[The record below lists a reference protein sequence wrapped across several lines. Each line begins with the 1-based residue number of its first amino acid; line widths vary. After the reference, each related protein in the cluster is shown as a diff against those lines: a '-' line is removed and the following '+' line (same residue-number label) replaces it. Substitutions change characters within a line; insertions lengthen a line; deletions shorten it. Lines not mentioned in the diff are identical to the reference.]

1 MSAFQAEYEGS
12 IPLLG
17 SRYRCSS
24 GVEQQIHI
32 LWVIGSNPING
43 TDIIKFNILW
53 KIQGQNDVL
62 KKYLWNEWRYNV
74 HKRYWKY
81 FDEWYSNLLEP
92 QKEFYRSWI
101 DGHMS
106 PYHWNIIGVWCNGS
120 IPVSKTVGESS
131 SLSTPAWILRYGV
144 MVSTLDFDSGSRSSN
159 LLISTKC
166 RVGRAVRSWSAKPVR
181 VVQLHYP
188 TLNALVV

>member
-12 IPLLG
+12 IPLLR

-43 TDIIKFNILW
+43 T
-53 KIQGQNDVL
+53 
-62 KKYLWNEWRYNV
+62 
-74 HKRYWKY
+74 
-81 FDEWYSNLLEP
+81 
-92 QKEFYRSWI
+92 
-101 DGHMS
+101 
-106 PYHWNIIGVWCNGS
+106 IIGVWCNGS

-144 MVSTLDFDSGSRSSN
+144 MAAQWILVPLVQIRILVPQQICTCG
-159 LLISTKC
+159 
-166 RVGRAVRSWSAKPVR
+166 W
-181 VVQLHYP
+181 VVEAIGPQ
-188 TLNALVV
+188 NQ

>member
-12 IPLLG
+12 IPLLR

-24 GVEQQIHI
+24 VVEQQIHI

-43 TDIIKFNILW
+43 TNIIKYNILW

-62 KKYLWNEWRYNV
+62 KEYLWNEWRYNV

-81 FDEWYSNLLEP
+81 FDEWYSNLLES

-106 PYHWNIIGVWCNGS
+106 PYN
-120 IPVSKTVGESS
+120 
-131 SLSTPAWILRYGV
+131 
-144 MVSTLDFDSGSRSSN
+144 
-159 LLISTKC
+159 
-166 RVGRAVRSWSAKPVR
+166 
-181 VVQLHYP
+181 
-188 TLNALVV
+188 